1 MKPTL
6 LMASQLPQGLVDQ
19 LEAHYRVLGPFPSA
33 DPAALPVGAEEA
45 VALLTIGG
53 LPTRAALLDALP
65 ALRLVAC
72 YGTGYEGVE
81 LAACRERGIAVTTAG
96 DANATAVAE
105 FTFGLILASA
115 RRLLQGDA
123 FVRSGRWQGN
133 AVERMP
139 QVPGLA
145 GRRLGIYGLGEIG
158 RRIARRGEAF
168 DMEIGYFNRSPR
180 EGLDYAYHGSLL
192 ELARWSDVLVV
203 AVRASAETVGAVD
216 AGVLAALGAE
226 GHLVNI
232 SRGSVVDEEA
242 LAEALEQGVIA
253 GAALDVFAREPDV
266 PERLRQQ
273 PNLVLSPHVAA
284 NAASAQQAQQQVML
298 ANLEAMLEG
307 GELRN
312 RIA

>member
-1 MKPTL
+1 MKQTL
-6 LMASQLPQGLVDQ
+6 LMAPQLPQGLVTQ
-19 LEAHYRVLGPFPSA
+19 LEAHYQVVGPFPSA
-33 DPAALPVGAEEA
+33 DPAALPPGAEDA
-45 VALLTIGG
+45 VALLTVGG
-53 LPTRAALLDALP
+53 LPTRAALLEALP

-81 LAACRERGIAVTTAG
+81 LEACRARGIAVTTAG

-105 FTFGLILASA
+105 FAFGLILASA

-123 FVRSGRWQGN
+123 FVRSGRWRGN

-180 EGLDYAYHGSLL
+180 ADLDYVYHGSLL

-216 AGVLAALGAE
+216 AAVLAALGAE
-226 GHLVNI
+226 GHLINI
-232 SRGSVVDEEA
+232 SRGSVIDEEA
-242 LAEALEQGVIA
+242 LATALEQGVIA
-253 GAALDVFAREPDV
+253 GAGLDVFAREPEV
-266 PERLRQQ
+266 PVRLRQQ
-273 PNLVLSPHVAA
+273 ANLVLSPHVAA
-284 NAASAQQAQQQVML
+284 NAASAQSAQQQVMV
-298 ANLEAMLEG
+298 ANIEALLQG

-312 RIA
+312 RIV